1 MLIYPKFHS
10 KLSYYLFKLHSDQF
24 NYHILS
30 HALFVADLEFEYD
43 AFIIFSSEDSQWVIN
58 TLIPTLEENHGMK
71 CCVHYRDFTPGV
83 TFRKNMVDS
92 VYKCKKTIA
101 VVSTHFFNSKYC
113 GSELDYALHRLM
125 EKRDDSLVVIKIDDV
140 DRRKLPKELQK
151 RSYIDYAKSVEKESW
166 EKKLV
171 DCLSYK

>member
-1 MLIYPKFHS
+1 
-10 KLSYYLFKLHSDQF
+10 
-24 NYHILS
+24 
-30 HALFVADLEFEYD
+30 
-43 AFIIFSSEDSQWVIN
+43 
-58 TLIPTLEENHGMK
+58 
-71 CCVHYRDFTPGV
+71 
-83 TFRKNMVDS
+83 
-92 VYKCKKTIA
+92 
-101 VVSTHFFNSKYC
+101 
-113 GSELDYALHRLM
+113 M